1 MGTSDKIEL
10 LQDVI
15 ESSKSFEFI
24 EDDVLNIKDYYT
36 NKKSINI
43 NFTALIEMLC
53 ELDIPNEYIDR
64 LLLTD
69 EEVEGI

>member
-1 MGTSDKIEL
+1 METSDKIEL

-69 EEVEGI
+69 NEVEDE

>member
-1 MGTSDKIEL
+1 MWY
-10 LQDVI
+10 
-15 ESSKSFEFI
+15 
-24 EDDVLNIKDYYT
+24 NKDYYT

-69 EEVEGI
+69 NEVEDE

>member
-36 NKKSINI
+36 TKKSINI

-69 EEVEGI
+69 DEVEDE